1 MNINHTNTAGL
12 SPLLRGRPGQPLAGL
27 EQECR
32 GLGTT
37 LLVELEHSAISS
49 RTRQAGSWGVSG
61 GRLILEPSPAQ
72 PRPVPA
78 TRPRRRGYDEQVSE
92 RDPSTGVTELL
103 GAIGAGDE
111 QARERLFELLY
122 DELRG
127 VARGQ
132 IAGGP
137 SRATIQAT
145 ALVNEA
151 YLRLVGK
158 AGPSWENR
166 RHFFFVASR
175 AMRDVLVEEARAKSA
190 QRRGGNWKRQSL
202 AGLEIS
208 LETPADQ
215 LLALDEALAA
225 IEAADPRRGEI
236 VRLRFFAGL
245 TEDETAEMLQIS
257 KRTIS
262 REWGLARADLA
273 LFMNPPDA
281 T

>member
-1 MNINHTNTAGL
+1 M
-12 SPLLRGRPGQPLAGL
+12 SEPDP
-27 EQECR
+27 
-32 GLGTT
+32 
-37 LLVELEHSAISS
+37 
-49 RTRQAGSWGVSG
+49 QA
-61 GRLILEPSPAQ
+61 
-72 PRPVPA
+72 
-78 TRPRRRGYDEQVSE
+78 
-92 RDPSTGVTELL
+92 GVTELL
-103 GAIGAGDE
+103 GAIVAGDE
-111 QARERLFELLY
+111 EARERLFELLY

-137 SRATIQAT
+137 PRATIQAT

-158 AGPSWENR
+158 AGPGWENR

-175 AMRDVLVEEARAKSA
+175 AMRDVLVEEARAKAA
-190 QRRGGNWKRQSL
+190 QRRGGDWKRQPL
-202 AGLEIS
+202 EGLELS
-208 LETPADQ
+208 LETPAEQ

-245 TEDETAEMLQIS
+245 SETETAEMLQIS
-257 KRTIS
+257 KRTVS

-273 LFMNPPDA
+273 LFMSPPDA
-281 T
+281 